1 MKGLIIYKGK
11 YGATR
16 QYALWLGATLG
27 VPVIFAGTE
36 TRQQLEEADYIILGS
51 SIYIGKLQL
60 RKWLQ
65 QRGGAIVNKRLFLF
79 LVSGTPSSQKEKL
92 QGYLAENIAEP
103 VRSRCIPFFLPGK
116 LEFNKLSWIDRLL
129 LTIGSKLA
137 NDKTEDISMEDYNE
151 VKREHLEDIINA
163 VRKSDL
169 QLLALTAVG

>member
-27 VPVIFAGTE
+27 IPVTPAGAE
-36 TRQQLEEADYIILGS
+36 TRQQLTEADYIILGS

-65 QRGGAIVNKRLFLF
+65 QRGDVIINKRLFLF
-79 LVSGTPSSQKEKL
+79 LVSGTPPSKKEKL
-92 QGYLAENIAEP
+92 LGYLEDNIAEKI
-103 VRSRCIPFFLPGK
+103 RSRCIPFFLPGK
-116 LEFNKLSWIDRLL
+116 LEFNKLSWIDKLL

-151 VKREHLEDIINA
+151 VKKEHLEGIINA
-163 VRKSDL
+163 VRKLSEV
-169 QLLALTAVG
+169 AAT